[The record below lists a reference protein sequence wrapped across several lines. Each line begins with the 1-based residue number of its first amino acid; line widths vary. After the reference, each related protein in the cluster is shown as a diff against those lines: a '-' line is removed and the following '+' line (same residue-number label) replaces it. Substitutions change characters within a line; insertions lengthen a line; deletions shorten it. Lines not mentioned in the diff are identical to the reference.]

1 MGVMT
6 QLLESVIERVRQLPA
21 EQQDAIAQSVLD
33 QLEGLDDDAKWNQL
47 FNETGDRLSDIV
59 NEVRKNV
66 DEGKSLDAGWDQL

>member
-66 DEGKSLDAGWDQL
+66 DEGKSLDAGCDQL